1 MNRRQFLTRGAATGL
16 VVWAAPTIL
25 TVDRADA
32 ATRHS
37 APPVPPAERLDVGEA
52 EMGPPLAA
60 GLPGSLPFTGDNQR
74 DELAV
79 GAALLAA
86 GAAVVALNR
95 EGARDV
101 V

>member
-37 APPVPPAERLDVGEA
+37 APPVPPSRRLDVGEA

-60 GLPGSLPFTGDNQR
+60 GR
-74 DELAV
+74 
-79 GAALLAA
+79 AALLAA